1 MNKPSLEKVS
11 AAVPG
16 CPQLSPTGQD
26 RRGQEK
32 KAISPSYFSSLP
44 STLRERRATNRL
56 RDLEDA
62 MVADAEL
69 IHDCRWRVAAAR
81 ERIADGRAEIDRLR
95 AELGVTP

>member
-1 MNKPSLEKVS
+1 
-11 AAVPG
+11 
-16 CPQLSPTGQD
+16 
-26 RRGQEK
+26 
-32 KAISPSYFSSLP
+32 
-44 STLRERRATNRL
+44 
-56 RDLEDA
+56 